1 MITEMDRS
9 HPVVRDQV
17 KERDMDRGSGGG
29 GVEAVNSSHGKH
41 RNQPLSLSLSLFLPL
56 FLSLYFSPLSPLSI
70 CLLAILRWTTTSGA
84 EYFFRKIYW

>member
-17 KERDMDRGSGGG
+17 KERDMDRGNGG

-41 RNQPLSLSLSLFLPL
+41 RNQL
-56 FLSLYFSPLSPLSI
+56 SPLAPLSI

>member
-29 GVEAVNSSHGKH
+29 VEAVNSSHGKH
-41 RNQPLSLSLSLFLPL
+41 RNQPLSLSLSLSPSLSPSLSLSLSLSLSTSLPSLL
-56 FLSLYFSPLSPLSI
+56 FLSAS
-70 CLLAILRWTTTSGA
+70 
-84 EYFFRKIYW
+84 

>member
-29 GVEAVNSSHGKH
+29 VEAVNSSHGKH
-41 RNQPLSLSLSLFLPL
+41 RNQPLSLSLSLSLSLPLFLPL
-56 FLSLYFSPLSPLSI
+56 FLSLSLSLS
-70 CLLAILRWTTTSGA
+70 LSTSLPSL
-84 EYFFRKIYW
+84 FFLSAS

>member
-29 GVEAVNSSHGKH
+29 VEAVNSSHGKH
-41 RNQPLSLSLSLFLPL
+41 RNQPLSLSLS
-56 FLSLYFSPLSPLSI
+56 LSLYFSPLSPLSI

>member
-41 RNQPLSLSLSLFLPL
+41 RNQPLSLSL
-56 FLSLYFSPLSPLSI
+56 YFSPLSLLSI